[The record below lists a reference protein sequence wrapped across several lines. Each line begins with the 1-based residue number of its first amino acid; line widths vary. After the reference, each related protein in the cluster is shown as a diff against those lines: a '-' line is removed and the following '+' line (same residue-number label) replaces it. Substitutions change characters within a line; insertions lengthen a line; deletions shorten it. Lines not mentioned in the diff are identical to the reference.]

1 MNAENSIWNR
11 GLVGDTP
18 LVCQYKDLDSS
29 VISNKHDPS
38 QNTSMILIYFI
49 LIFLITRATH
59 ALLRLLQQNLLTA
72 QILAGILIGPSFLTR
87 NPAVYDKLFPPG
99 GTVILKTFG
108 YFGVIIHLFGLG
120 VNANTTMIKNVDKK
134 VIIIGLTSFFS
145 GVSASFL
152 TLHILTKI
160 NSKFFD
166 KNPIL
171 GIPIL
176 VSLNSNSPFI
186 VMTAVLIELKMIN
199 SDLGK
204 LVSSISIVCDLC
216 GWLIAGFMSTIS
228 KSIQNKNGEEAI
240 TIILCIIA
248 YYSTIFFIL
257 RPLVIYIAKQTP
269 KGKPMN
275 EGNFFIILT
284 LVLVVALTGDVIGQ
298 SSGLAAFIFGLALP
312 DGPPLGMTL
321 IDKFDTIS
329 TGLLLPIFCTVSG
342 LRTNFHSLTKTSSL
356 YFGSIILMG
365 YLGKFLGTLLSS
377 MVIGKISLNTAISV
391 SLVLCCKGVVELSAY
406 GMFKDSKL
414 LTEEVFSLAILIMLV
429 VTGVSIPI
437 VKYLYDPSSKYM
449 STRRQTIGNSGY
461 LGVIRILVC
470 IYKEDNVA
478 PMIQLLQ
485 VAKPRKETP
494 LQVLVLQ
501 LCELVG
507 SKQAILAPYDPH
519 DTNSSHI
526 VSAFK
531 RLEKEKNDNLRTQHF
546 TSTSPYSSMHDD
558 ICSLAFDRGI
568 NVIILPFHQ
577 NHGFDKT
584 LTAGSSIRNVNRR
597 VMRKAPC
604 SVGVLID
611 KKSFNMSTF
620 YSIVVLFLGGN
631 DDHETLAYSR
641 RMVEDSSINL
651 TVMRIKSSSY
661 EEIYDE
667 EVDEYIINDFLA
679 STRNKSNVIFKQTI
693 VEDGVG
699 TIQIIR
705 SIEEHVDLVLVGRY
719 HDPKMLAITGLM
731 DWSQWPELGAIGA
744 MLTTW
749 DFQFS
754 VLVIQQQQEQIQE
767 KLVCSRQSS
776 TNSLISV
783 DDNHSMSSMSTR
795 DDYFIVQDS
804 KPFQYFKMSQT

>member
-87 NPAVYDKLFPPG
+87 NPVVYDKLFPPG
-99 GTVILKTFG
+99 GT
-108 YFGVIIHLFGLG
+108 
-120 VNANTTMIKNVDKK
+120 
-134 VIIIGLTSFFS
+134 
-145 GVSASFL
+145 
-152 TLHILTKI
+152 
-160 NSKFFD
+160 
-166 KNPIL
+166 
-171 GIPIL
+171 
-176 VSLNSNSPFI
+176 
-186 VMTAVLIELKMIN
+186 
-199 SDLGK
+199 
-204 LVSSISIVCDLC
+204 
-216 GWLIAGFMSTIS
+216 
-228 KSIQNKNGEEAI
+228 
-240 TIILCIIA
+240 
-248 YYSTIFFIL
+248 
-257 RPLVIYIAKQTP
+257 
-269 KGKPMN
+269 
-275 EGNFFIILT
+275 
-284 LVLVVALTGDVIGQ
+284 

-329 TGLLLPIFCTVSG
+329 T
-342 LRTNFHSLTKTSSL
+342 
-356 YFGSIILMG
+356 
-365 YLGKFLGTLLSS
+365 
-377 MVIGKISLNTAISV
+377 AISV
-391 SLVLCCKGVVELSAY
+391 ALVLCCKGVVELSAY

-501 LCELVG
+501 LFELVG
-507 SKQAILAPYDPH
+507 SKQAILAPYDPL

-558 ICSLAFDRGI
+558 ICSLAFDKGI

-651 TVMRIKSSSY
+651 TVMRIKSLSY
-661 EEIYDE
+661 DVEETYNE

-767 KLVCSRQSS
+767 KLVCTSRQSS

-804 KPFQYFKMSQT
+804 KPFQYFKISPT